1 MLTFT
6 MIFPNFNDFSKNLF
20 SVLNLNTRRINK
32 NFEYFSDFYATLN
45 HIFSVICFSVPSEE
59 NISKNSAFQL
69 KNYNVIDQVR
79 NSRKGG
85 ALYIFI
91 YKSLCYKLNKVLSIN
106 SEAIES
112 IFKAISNKKARS
124 LLFSSI

>member
-45 HIFSVICFSVPSEE
+45 HIFSVIWFSVPSEE

-69 KNYNVIDQVR
+69 KNYNVIHQVR
-79 NSRKGG
+79 NSRKGE
-85 ALYIFI
+85 ALYIVI

-112 IFKAISNKKARS
+112 IFKAISNKKARN
-124 LLFSSI
+124 LLFNAI

>member
-1 MLTFT
+1 

-45 HIFSVICFSVPSEE
+45 HIFSVIWFSVPSEE

-79 NSRKGG
+79 NSRKRG
-85 ALYIFI
+85 ALYIYIFI